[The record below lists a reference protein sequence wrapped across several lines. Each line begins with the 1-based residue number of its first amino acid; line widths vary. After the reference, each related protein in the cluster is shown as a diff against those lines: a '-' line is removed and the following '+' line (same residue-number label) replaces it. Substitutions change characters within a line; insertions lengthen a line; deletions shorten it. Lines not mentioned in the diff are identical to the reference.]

1 MSSFQEHFV
10 FTLSDTELRRLV
22 RYITKYR
29 GPDLCRSDFDEH
41 VLDLFED
48 IPGLELFSL
57 HSDLDY
63 LSILWS
69 LYREH
74 QDHDE

>member
-1 MSSFQEHFV
+1 M

-22 RYITKYR
+22 RYITKHR
-29 GPDLCRSDFDEH
+29 GADLCRSDFDEH

-57 HSDLDY
+57 QSDLDY
-63 LSILWS
+63 LAILWS
-69 LYREH
+69 LYCEH
-74 QDHDE
+74 QDPTR

>member
-1 MSSFQEHFV
+1 MGSPREHFV
-10 FTLSDTELRRLV
+10 FNLSDSELRRLV
-22 RYITKYR
+22 RQIVKHR

-41 VLDLFED
+41 VLSLFED

-57 HSDLDY
+57 QSDLDY

-69 LYREH
+69 LYREYH
-74 QDHDE
+74 DHTN